1 MSTSYLPFLYQT
13 RTILCTRLPLN
24 RTVARTLHTTSTRFA
39 KRDKH
44 IPFESDVRTDEEVL
58 PQAKE
63 KRRALSL
70 RPSAKLSR
78 ASSPTLLPVAQSP
91 RLDDDLPL
99 PSPTARR
106 STNFIL
112 NAAANEMVD
121 TRAEIVA
128 SPAQM
133 AEASKDR
140 SKALLRFPPSLRAAA
155 NRAFN
160 ILKPNYP
167 SDEATESIGS
177 ASQAEADEPP
187 NSVLLRMVEMNAKR
201 EPEERRVNE
210 LMESASSDF
219 ELWEI
224 LEEEVF
230 SLPGKFGLVMRP
242 DAQQQRIQ
250 EKQAIEENRSKKR
263 KKVPAQERKLMKH
276 MAKLQREQELTDE
289 ELAERKQNMYQYGP
303 LYPAFLLKG
312 LRLLDSN
319 FPQSSRLTLN
329 VLPRVKELGLES
341 YVLGVSTPFYNEL
354 LRIYYHRY
362 GDLERMLDL
371 LEEMRHSGLYFDEGT
386 ASILDQV
393 HNQTKNLANGK
404 YGPFGQVLMTMPEYE
419 DSVRTRIGHWKRGV
433 DISIQQRDHDIDYQ
447 KLR

>member
-63 KRRALSL
+63 K
-70 RPSAKLSR
+70 KTGTIT
-78 ASSPTLLPVAQSP
+78 PTERQTFESIFADIAARGSVP

-177 ASQAEADEPP
+177 TSQAEADEPP

-289 ELAERKQNMYQYGP
+289 ELAERKQNMYQ
-303 LYPAFLLKG
+303 
-312 LRLLDSN
+312 
-319 FPQSSRLTLN
+319 
-329 VLPRVKELGLES
+329 ELGLES